1 MTRFDA
7 YPVEKFRVHGYD
19 RAFVKVGRGPAVLLL
34 HGIGMD
40 HTSWLGTIPKLA
52 EDFTVIA
59 PDLLGHGESD
69 KPRADY
75 SIGGYANGMRDLL
88 ALLGVGRATIVGHSL
103 GGGIA
108 MQFAYQYPQ
117 MAERMVLV
125 CSGGLGRSVSPAIR
139 ALTIPGSGPV
149 VAAASTET
157 VRKPAVRALRA
168 LHATGLPG
176 TQDLQGFADVYNS
189 MGDPKARAAFR
200 HVLRAAVDWR
210 GQVITM
216 IDRAYLAEN
225 MPALVMWGRKD
236 LAIPVRHAY
245 AAKELLPGA
254 RLRIFEDSGHVPQVD
269 EPQAFAEELR
279 NFIMDTPASIWDPR
293 IFREAM
299 VAGAPQRR
307 RPPTIKLP
315 NQGES
320 EIQASD
326 ADQKNW
332 N

>member
-1 MTRFDA
+1 MTAFDT
-7 YPVEKFRVHGYD
+7 YPLDKFRVHGHD
-19 RAFVKVGRGPAVLLL
+19 RAFVKVGSGPVVLLL

-88 ALLGVGRATIVGHSL
+88 AILGVGRATIVGHSL

-117 MAERMVLV
+117 MAERVVLV
-125 CSGGLGRSVSPAIR
+125 CSGGLGRSVSPTIR

-149 VAAASTET
+149 VAAASSVLIRRT
-157 VRKPAVRALRA
+157 VARALEM
-168 LHATGLPG
+168 LHGTRLSG
-176 TQDLQGFADVYNS
+176 TQDLLGLAQVYES

-200 HVLRAAVDWR
+200 QVLCAAVDWR
-210 GQVITM
+210 GQVNTM
-216 IDRAYLAEN
+216 MDRAYLAEN

-236 LAIPVRHAY
+236 LVIPVKHAY
-245 AAKELLPGA
+245 AAKQLLPRA
-254 RLRIFEDSGHVPQVD
+254 RLRIFEDSGHAPQID
-269 EPQAFAEELR
+269 EPEAFTAELR
-279 NFIMDTPASIWDPR
+279 NFIMDTPPSIWNPR

-307 RPPTIKLP
+307 RPPTFKLP
-315 NQGES
+315 DQTTPDAR
-320 EIQASD
+320 ASD
-326 ADQKNW
+326 SDMRNW